1 LRGNNRLG
9 KNLNIPLP
17 ARKSQ
22 LIVVLIEP
30 EIQGNVGAV
39 ARAMLNFGFD
49 ELRIISDGGYEFE
62 DEALARSKHA
72 KKVLLDSEIYHD
84 WKSCMED
91 ISLVIGSSGKREYG
105 EKISFRHFVMPDE
118 LASRLMG
125 VEGKVALVFGREG
138 IGILTEELQ
147 MCDILV
153 TIPTWEG
160 YPILNLSHAVSLIL
174 YEMHKALCDVE
185 LGNQEGLPKTTFANR
200 LLDPELRRMI
210 HEVSDDLSQKVNV
223 QEHKRAGIAETLKR
237 VIMRGMPLDDEAH
250 RILGVMKQ
258 SRDALNSSMEEE

>member
-1 LRGNNRLG
+1 MG
-9 KNLNIPLP
+9 KNQKIPLP
-17 ARKSQ
+17 ERSYQ

-49 ELRIISDGGYEFE
+49 ELRIISEDGFMFQ
-62 DEALARSKHA
+62 DEAFARSKHA
-72 KKVLLDSEIYHD
+72 KKVLLKSDIFLD
-84 WKSCMED
+84 WESCMED
-91 ISLVIGSSGKREYG
+91 ISLVIGTSGKREYG

-118 LASRLMG
+118 LSARLLD

-138 IGILTEELQ
+138 VGLLTDELHL
-147 MCDILV
+147 CDILA

-160 YPILNLSHAVSLIL
+160 YPILNLSHAVSLML
-174 YEMHKALCDVE
+174 YEMHKQLCKTDM
-185 LGNQEGLPKTTFANR
+185 GNQEGLPRTIQTSR

-210 HEVSDDLSQKVNV
+210 NQVSDDLAEIVNV
-223 QEHKRAGIAETLKR
+223 QEHKRQGIAETLKR

-250 RILGVMKQ
+250 RILGVLKQ
-258 SRDALNSSMEEE
+258 SRAALNRTPNEEK

>member
-1 LRGNNRLG
+1 MG
-9 KNLNIPLP
+9 KNLKIPLP
-17 ARKSQ
+17 KRSSQ

-39 ARAMLNFGFD
+39 ARAMLNFGFN
-49 ELRIISDGGYEFE
+49 ELRIISETGYEF
-62 DEALARSKHA
+62 DNEALARSKHA
-72 KKVLLDSEIYHD
+72 KKVLLNTEIYSD
-84 WKSCMED
+84 WKSCMGD
-91 ISLVIGSSGKREYG
+91 ISLVIGTSGKREYG
-105 EKISFRHFVMPDE
+105 EKVSFRHFVMPEE
-118 LASRLMG
+118 LAVRLLEI
-125 VEGKVALVFGREG
+125 EGKVALVFGREG
-138 IGILTEELQ
+138 IGILTDELQ

-174 YEMHKALCDVE
+174 YEMHKALCDGE
-185 LGNQEGLPKTTFANR
+185 LGTQEGLPKTTHANR

-210 HEVSDDLSQKVNV
+210 HELSDDLAEMVNV
-223 QEHKRAGIAETLKR
+223 QEHKRPGIAETLKR

-258 SRDALNSSMEEE
+258 SRNALSPSIEEE